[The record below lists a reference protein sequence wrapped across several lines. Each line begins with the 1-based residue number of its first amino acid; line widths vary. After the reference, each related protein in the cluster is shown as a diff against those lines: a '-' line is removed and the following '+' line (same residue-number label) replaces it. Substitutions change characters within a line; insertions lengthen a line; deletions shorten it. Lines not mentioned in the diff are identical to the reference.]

1 MPDLPQS
8 LKHTYQYNSI
18 KKIFSQ
24 FSDVLSDDDKALQL
38 ENLAILEQ
46 HPVYK
51 DKAFLVTDLNA
62 VKAIY
67 MSEATK
73 EIFGLSLSDTDVD
86 GGLQSLFAR
95 ILPEH
100 WSYMTNVLKIPF
112 VSTADKNITY
122 QGHSVVGLRM
132 QTAVGPKSIM
142 IVSTALATNNHKLP
156 PAMISTCID
165 ITHLFNSNKYWFR
178 YKETFE
184 DLTQRIVYYDNEND
198 QFYEHDILSEREIEV
213 LKLMNLDN
221 TSDKIAELL
230 GISTNTVNNHKQNM
244 YARTGA
250 RNGVA
255 LVELMQMCGVI

>member
-1 MPDLPQS
+1 MSNLPQS
-8 LKHTYQYNSI
+8 LKHDYQYNSI
-18 KKIFSQ
+18 KNLFKQ
-24 FSDVLSDDDKALQL
+24 FSSVLSDDDKALLL
-38 ENLAILEQ
+38 ENLATLEQ
-46 HPVYK
+46 HPVYQ

-73 EIFGLSLSDTDVD
+73 KMFGLSLSETDVD
-86 GGLQSLFAR
+86 GGLQPLFAR

-100 WSYMTNVLKIPF
+100 WSYMANTLKMPF
-112 VSTADKNITY
+112 VSMADKDITY
-122 QGHSVVGLRM
+122 QEHSVVGLRM
-132 QTAVGPKSIM
+132 QTAVGIKSIM
-142 IVSTALATNNHKLP
+142 IVSTTLAANKHKIP

-198 QFYEHDILSEREIEV
+198 QFHENDIVSEREIEV

-221 TSDKIAELL
+221 NSDKIAESL
-230 GISTNTVNNHKQNM
+230 GISANTVNNHKQNM

-255 LVELMQMCGVI
+255 LVELMQMCGVM